1 VWHDREVSTDI
12 TAKQAGGTSLRRF
25 FVLSVSILA
34 LAGAGFPLALYPVLA
49 VYCLVDI
56 LDLFSLW
63 YGVVAAVA
71 TVIGNALILLY
82 PVAYAICLAMAAR
95 RGWAGKTPIF
105 YALAPLVY
113 LAFAGALVHAS
124 LVMRGMP
131 MGG

>member
-1 VWHDREVSTDI
+1 M
-12 TAKQAGGTSLRRF
+12 RRF
-25 FVLSVSILA
+25 FVLSASILA

-56 LDLFSLW
+56 LDLSLW
-63 YGVVAAVA
+63 YGVVAAL
-71 TVIGNALILLY
+71 TRGIGNALILLY

-105 YALAPLVY
+105 YALAPLAY
-113 LAFAGALVHAS
+113 LAFAGALVYAS
-124 LVMRGMP
+124 LVMQGMP